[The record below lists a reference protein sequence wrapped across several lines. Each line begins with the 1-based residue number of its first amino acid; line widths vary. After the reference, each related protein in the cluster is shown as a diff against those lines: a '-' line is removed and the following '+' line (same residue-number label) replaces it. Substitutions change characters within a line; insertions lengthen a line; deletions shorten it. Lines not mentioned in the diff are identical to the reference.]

1 MTPPLKAAT
10 EEMNRTRPKS
20 RSRIPGN
27 VRRAS
32 RKGARI
38 DRQRMV
44 EDRGIDVL
52 ETGLAREAVIG
63 DEDVHR
69 SERRLDIV
77 DQLFWSIGICHVR
90 AERTRRPK
98 CSRNGPASAAHC
110 SLRFSYSASARI
122 ISMITPRSAGVAGRT
137 MMIGERT
144 AQSSQSTRRPGLVRD
159 TSRGRA
165 SGPYGGRDTV
175 RRR

>member
-10 EEMNRTRPKS
+10 EEMNRTRPKP

-98 CSRNGPASAAHC
+98 CSRNGPRLSGALFAEI
-110 SLRFSYSASARI
+110 L
-122 ISMITPRSAGVAGRT
+122 VL
-137 MMIGERT
+137 GERT
-144 AQSSQSTRRPGLVRD
+144 DHIDDHSEV
-159 TSRGRA
+159 SR
-165 SGPYGGRDTV
+165 SGGPHDDDR
-175 RRR
+175 